1 MNPTTTTTTTTSH
14 RRRPH
19 RSRRALAAAA
29 VVATATAV
37 VLSGTAAA
45 SPSPQS
51 AGEPLQILFG
61 SSGNAETNALIAAT
75 ERFTEASGIEVE
87 VVPAQDLR
95 QQLTQGFAGGDP
107 PDVFY
112 LSPEEARSFQDS
124 LYPYG
129 SEIEDIDDFYP
140 ALVDAYTFD
149 DELYCVAKD
158 FSNLGLVI
166 NVDAWEAAGL
176 TDADVPT
183 TWDDLA
189 TVSQTLT
196 TDDQVG
202 LVISGEAERVGAF
215 MVQAGGWFVNEDGT
229 EATANSEAN
238 VEALTYLQDN
248 LLEGN
253 FQFAAQV
260 EAGWGGEA
268 FGTGRAAMTIE
279 GPWIVGA
286 LENDFPDI
294 NWMAAEL
301 PEGPAGPGT
310 LAFTNCWGVAADGN
324 TDGAV
329 ELVQFLL
336 QPEEQQAF
344 TEAFGV
350 NPSRISLEE
359 WNAEAQPEKAG
370 FNDGIDYAQG
380 PVAVAGFAS
389 ALTDF
394 KSQLEGLASGS
405 IGAAEVLDRMQE
417 VTEEVIADQG

>member
-1 MNPTTTTTTTTSH
+1 MNRTRTATPRG
-14 RRRPH
+14 RRR
-19 RSRRALAAAA
+19 RSLAA
-29 VVATATAV
+29 VI
-37 VLSGTAAA
+37 AAA
-45 SPSPQS
+45 SLATAGVAINATPSAAEAPAS
-51 AGEPLQILFG
+51 GGESLQVMFG
-61 SSGNAETNALIAAT
+61 SSGDAETNALIAAT
-75 ERFTEASGIEVE
+75 ERFTEETGIAVE
-87 VVPAQDLR
+87 VIPAQDLR
-95 QQLTQGFAGGDP
+95 QQLTQAFAGGEP

-129 SEIEDIDDFYP
+129 SEIEDVDDFYP
-140 ALVDAYTFD
+140 ALVDAYTID
-149 DELYCVAKD
+149 EELYCIAKD

-166 NVDAWEAAGL
+166 NTDAWEAAGL
-176 TDADVPT
+176 TDDDIPT
-183 TWDDLA
+183 TWDELA
-189 TVSQTLT
+189 EVSQTLT
-196 TDDQVG
+196 TGDQVG
-202 LVISGEAERVGAF
+202 LVIGGEAERVGAF

-229 EATANSEAN
+229 EATATSDGN
-238 VEALTYLQDN
+238 VEALTYIQDN
-248 LLEGN
+248 ILNGN

-301 PEGPAGPGT
+301 PEGPAGQGT
-310 LAFTNCWGVAADGN
+310 LTFTNCWGVAAEGN

-329 ELVQFLL
+329 DLVKFLL
-336 QPEEQQAF
+336 RPEEQQAF

-370 FNDGIDYAQG
+370 FNAGIEYAQG
-380 PVAVAGFAS
+380 PVAVPGFAS
-389 ALTDF
+389 VITDF
-394 KSQLEGLASGS
+394 KAQLEGLASGS
-405 IGAAEVLDRMQE
+405 VGPAEVLDRLQQ
-417 VTEEVIADQG
+417 VTEEVIADQS